1 MKKTGTLK
9 MFGDKVLQDLN
20 AAFFFAPPLLTNL
33 FEVIT
38 SSPAFMQLTMATAPS
53 PNSTEILTRF
63 QENHPEIE
71 FLRFQWQDYSG
82 VLRGRVVP
90 MKTVMA
96 QLAEGGPLKA
106 TGLAMCV
113 ALTNNLLPSTPL
125 DGQYWLM
132 PDWSTLHPTASPGS
146 AQVMC
151 ALDYT
156 VPATGPVSRD
166 VCPRHVLEKVLR
178 QAWEHWGLNF
188 LVGFEVE
195 FVVMKANESTGKMER
210 RSQGW
215 GLFSISGLRDPCYQL
230 VEECVSR
237 LMALG
242 VDFQAIHTEGQ
253 RGQYEFAL
261 GPLPPLQAVDQLV
274 LVHSYLK
281 DIFAHHGYMVTM
293 VPKPVASESL
303 TNGQH
308 MHISLQPASPDLEE
322 SFLAGILKRL
332 PGLCS
337 FALPQDVSYERLVP
351 FVAGGNTACWGTETR
366 FVPIR
371 KIEPSRWEIRNI
383 DAMANMYTTMAG
395 IIGAGLCGLVR
406 QEPLVWPDLG
416 DPANKDASRGE
427 PLPRNV
433 EEAIALLDADAF
445 GLADMLG
452 RPIINHYVDMKRFEL
467 SKLKGMDPEAV
478 KELFIELF

>member
-1 MKKTGTLK
+1 
-9 MFGDKVLQDLN
+9 
-20 AAFFFAPPLLTNL
+20 
-33 FEVIT
+33 
-38 SSPAFMQLTMATAPS
+38 MATGVPS
-53 PNSTEILTRF
+53 NSTDILCQFRRRYT
-63 QENHPEIE
+63 EVN

-82 VLRGRVVP
+82 VLRGRVMP
-90 MKTVMA
+90 IDTAMA
-96 QLAEGGPLKA
+96 QIAKGGPLKA

-113 ALTNNLLPSTPL
+113 SVTNNLLPSTPL
-125 DGQYWLM
+125 DGQYWLV
-132 PDWSTLHPTASPGS
+132 PDWSTLHPTVSPKS

-156 VPATGPVSRD
+156 VPATGPVSRE
-166 VCPRHVLEKVLR
+166 VCPRHVLQKILR
-178 QAWEHWGLNF
+178 RAREDFGLDF

-195 FVVMKANESTGKMER
+195 FVVMKANTCTGKMER
-210 RSQGW
+210 CSQGW
-215 GLFSISGLRDPCYQL
+215 GLFSVAGLRDQTYQY
-230 VEECVSR
+230 VEECVS
-237 LMALG
+237 LLEALG

-261 GPLPPLQAVDQLV
+261 GPRSPLEAVDQLV

-281 DIFAHHGYMVTM
+281 DVFARHGYTVTM
-293 VPKPVASESL
+293 VPKPVATESL
-303 TNGQH
+303 ANGQH
-308 MHISLQPASPDLEE
+308 MHISLQPASPELEE

-332 PGLCS
+332 PALCS
-337 FALPQDVSYERLVP
+337 FCLPQDVSYERLVP

-383 DAMANMYTTMAG
+383 DAMANMYSAMAG
-395 IIGAGLCGLVR
+395 IIGAGLCGLAG

-427 PLPRNV
+427 PLPKNV
-433 EEAIALLDADAF
+433 EEAIGLLDADTF

-467 SKLKGMDPEAV
+467 SKLNRLGSETAA
-478 KELFIELF
+478 ELFIELF